1 MLVFWYGVLKYNL
14 SETFGEVTWK
24 YKIDELI
31 NKLCNMLNELITKG
45 YSKTANLLSEFLET
59 LKTIEDC
66 ISCKD
71 NMGKPNLDKFHVEI
85 NEIESHLA
93 KLEKE
98 EQEWKKRYM
107 IDE

>member
-1 MLVFWYGVLKYNL
+1 MLVFGYDMLNYNL

-24 YKIDELI
+24 YKIDEWI
-31 NKLCNMLNELITKG
+31 NKLLNSLNELINKG

-66 ISCKD
+66 ISCKG
-71 NMGKPNLDKFHVEI
+71 NMGKLNLDKFHGEI

-93 KLEKE
+93 ELEKE
-98 EQEWKKRYM
+98 EQEWKKGY
-107 IDE
+107 